1 MRLVR
6 SPRLRACHLRR
17 GLFRACALGLC
28 LIAAPAVHA
37 SFWIDDEEVGPPPTL
52 EQRRAAEPAEAPVAK
67 AGGWLQWHDARY
79 RLSSSGDLV
88 CQSDNGVDCGDFST
102 AGRVAAW
109 SLRVW
114 PVTAFSALRQVE
126 PVLTCGAPHARIWRG
141 NDGYQQPDHW
151 CNTVYATLFAD
162 WVDFTPHGVGYLLAT
177 TPNGTPMCHSTDGR
191 TCSKAK
197 DVDLTRR
204 EKRRVYPLICGEPHR
219 AVNGITGFERAD
231 HWCTLGRDIGVLQS
245 PFLRALRD
253 AQRKSPDRQ
262 GLP

>member
-1 MRLVR
+1 MCLVR
-6 SPRLRACHLRR
+6 SPRQRGRHPGRHLQRA
-17 GLFRACALGLC
+17 LFRACALGLC

-37 SFWIDDEEVGPPPTL
+37 GFWLDDKEVGPPPTL
-52 EQRRAAEPAEAPVAK
+52 EQRRAAEPAEEPVTK
-67 AGGWLQWHDARY
+67 DGGWLQWHDARY
-79 RLSSSGDLV
+79 RLSSSGDLA
-88 CQSDNGVDCGDFST
+88 CLSDNGADCGDFST

-109 SLRVW
+109 SLRIYPHTVFLVRRVFD
-114 PVTAFSALRQVE
+114 PA
-126 PVLTCGAPHARIWRG
+126 LTCGAPHARIWG

-162 WVDFTPHGVGYLLAT
+162 WVDFTPYGVDYVMAT
-177 TPNGTPMCHSTDGR
+177 TPYGSPMCHSTDGR

-219 AVNGITGFERAD
+219 AVYGITGFERAD

-253 AQRKSPDRQ
+253 AQRKSP
-262 GLP
+262 